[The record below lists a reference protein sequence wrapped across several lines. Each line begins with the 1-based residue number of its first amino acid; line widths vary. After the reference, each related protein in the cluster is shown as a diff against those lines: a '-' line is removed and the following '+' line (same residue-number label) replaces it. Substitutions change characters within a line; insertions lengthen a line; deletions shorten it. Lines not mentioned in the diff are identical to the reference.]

1 MLEIL
6 KTILYG
12 IVQGISEW
20 LPISSTGHMLLL
32 NQFCPLFVF
41 QDEVSN
47 EAFFN
52 LFLVVIQFGSILAVI
67 VLFFNKLW
75 PFKSDKKESKEVWTL
90 WAKVLVGIIPAGI
103 AGILLDDIID
113 AYLHGPLVIAIT
125 LIFYG
130 VLFFFIDEKKGI
142 KNTRSLNQLS
152 FKTAFL
158 IGCFQMLALIPG
170 TSRSGATILG
180 GLLLGCTRAVSSE
193 FSFFL
198 AIPFMAGAS
207 LLKLIKA
214 KFIFDAFSIMILLV
228 GTLISFIISLF
239 AIRFLMNY
247 VRTHTFKIFGI
258 YRVIL
263 GIVILAVLFLQ

>member
-6 KTILYG
+6 KTVLYG

-41 QDEVSN
+41 EDELSN
-47 EAFFN
+47 ETFFN

-75 PFKSDKKESKEVWTL
+75 PFKSDKKEARSVLIL
-90 WAKVLVGIIPAGI
+90 WSKVLVGIIPAGI
-103 AGILLDDIID
+103 AGVLLDDIID
-113 AYLHGPLVIAIT
+113 AYFHGPLIIAVT
-125 LIFYG
+125 LILYG

-142 KNTRSLNQLS
+142 KNTRSLTQLS
-152 FKTAFL
+152 YKTAFL

-180 GLLLGCTRAVSSE
+180 GLILGCTRAVASE

-198 AIPFMAGAS
+198 AIPVMAGAS
-207 LLKLIKA
+207 LLKLLKA
-214 KFIFDAFSIMILLV
+214 KLIFNAFSIAVLLA
-228 GTLISFIISLF
+228 GTFISFIVSLF

-258 YRVIL
+258 YRIVL
-263 GIVILAVLFLQ
+263 GIVILAVLLFN